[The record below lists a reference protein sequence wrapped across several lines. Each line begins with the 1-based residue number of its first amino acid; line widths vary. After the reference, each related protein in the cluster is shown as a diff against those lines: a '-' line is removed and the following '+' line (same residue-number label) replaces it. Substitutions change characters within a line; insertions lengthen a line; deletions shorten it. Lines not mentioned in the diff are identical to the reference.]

1 MFVQSIQSDEVTL
14 VVSAGMK
21 QQDLNGFINS
31 FKGIKFK
38 NVIVTKLDETNSF
51 GMFVN
56 ICYKTSLPISFVTV
70 GQDVPLD
77 IKQADKEEILNMILG
92 E

>member
-1 MFVQSIQSDEVTL
+1 
-14 VVSAGMK
+14 
-21 QQDLNGFINS
+21 
-31 FKGIKFK
+31 
-38 NVIVTKLDETNSF
+38 
-51 GMFVN
+51 MFVN